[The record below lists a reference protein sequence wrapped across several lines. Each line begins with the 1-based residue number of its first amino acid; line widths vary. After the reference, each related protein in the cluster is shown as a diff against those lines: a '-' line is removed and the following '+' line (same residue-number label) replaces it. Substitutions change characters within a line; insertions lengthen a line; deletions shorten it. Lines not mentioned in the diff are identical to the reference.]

1 MIFGQLA
8 VSLEVTYI
16 LSISGNI
23 KALTNTALIEM
34 VTGKPLFPGSSTL
47 DELLRI
53 FKALGTP
60 SEESWPGIVEL
71 PEYRKVRASL
81 IIPTD

>member
-34 VTGKPLFPGSSTL
+34 VTGKPLFPGFSTL

>member
-1 MIFGQLA
+1 
-8 VSLEVTYI
+8 
-16 LSISGNI
+16 
-23 KALTNTALIEM
+23 M

-81 IIPTD
+81 IIPTDLVPRSVSLLLVEYDAKFRLTNVI

>member
-1 MIFGQLA
+1 
-8 VSLEVTYI
+8 
-16 LSISGNI
+16 
-23 KALTNTALIEM
+23 M

-71 PEYRKVRASL
+71 PEYRKVRIFHL
-81 IIPTD
+81 ISEILVSQCLYHWL

>member
-1 MIFGQLA
+1 
-8 VSLEVTYI
+8 
-16 LSISGNI
+16 
-23 KALTNTALIEM
+23 M

-53 FKALGTP
+53 FKAMGTP

-71 PEYRKVRASL
+71 PEYRKVRVIKFRIKCGVSL
-81 IIPTD
+81 HFFFFEYELLFLAVTSMVISNSISAD